1 MNIFATAAL
10 VSLFAGLVR
19 EVPGEL
25 LDEKVITLNIIELEL
40 EFVKY
45 VFK

>member
-25 LDEKVITLNIIELEL
+25 LDEKVLVNDI
-40 EFVKY
+40 
-45 VFK
+45 